1 MSPADSDSWLNIDPA
16 QLEMLL
22 NQQWGS
28 SKDKKHEHEPLS
40 LREKVQAFLN
50 QNSDID
56 GVQFV
61 EYVLCVDL

>member
-1 MSPADSDSWLNIDPA
+1 
-16 QLEMLL
+16 MLL
-22 NQQWGS
+22 NQQWGN

-61 EYVLCVDL
+61 EYVFLL